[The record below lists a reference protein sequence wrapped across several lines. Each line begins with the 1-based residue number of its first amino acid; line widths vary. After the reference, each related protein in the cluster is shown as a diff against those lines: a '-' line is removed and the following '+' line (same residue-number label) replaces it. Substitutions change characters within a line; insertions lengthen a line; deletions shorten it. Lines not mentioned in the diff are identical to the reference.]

1 MSPGFRAMFS
11 SMRVRNYR
19 LFASGQIVSLTG
31 TWMQT
36 TAQDWLVL
44 DLSNNSG
51 TALGLVTA
59 LQFTPILLLTLWAGA
74 LADRL
79 DKRKVLL
86 TTQLVSMLLALGM
99 GVLVVTGTAA
109 LWNVYVFALLLG
121 TVNAF
126 DTPARQSFISEMVGP
141 DRLPN
146 AVSLNSATFNSA
158 RLLGPAIGG
167 LVIAG
172 VGVGPAFLL
181 NGASYLAVLAGLFAM
196 RPAELLTGRRV
207 ERARGQVKE
216 GLRFV
221 WGRKDIL
228 LVIAMM
234 SVLGTLGMN
243 FNLTLP
249 LLAKV
254 EFDVGPASFGLL
266 SAAFAGGALIGALI
280 GARRTKRPSARWV
293 LSCAAAFGV
302 LECTVAFMPNF
313 GLAAAVLLFVGLAFI
328 AHNNAANARV
338 QLGTPAHL
346 RGRVMSLY
354 MLVFLGGTPLGS
366 LIIGPISERYGPRA
380 GLLLGGSAV
389 LIAAITLAVA
399 RMRSRRRRDTETTP
413 TVNSVEVRPN
423 PVTL

>member
-1 MSPGFRAMFS
+1 MFS
-11 SMRVRNYR
+11 SLSVRNYR
-19 LFASGQIVSLTG
+19 LFAGGQIVSLTG
-31 TWMQT
+31 TWAQM

-44 DLSNNSG
+44 DLSHNSG
-51 TALGLVTA
+51 TALGVVTA
-59 LQFTPILLLTLWAGA
+59 LQFTPVLLLTLWAGA

-79 DKRKVLL
+79 DKRKVLIA
-86 TTQLVSMLLALGM
+86 TQAASMLLALGM
-99 GVLVVTGTAA
+99 GALVVTGSAQ

-126 DTPARQSFISEMVGP
+126 DTPTRQSFISEMVGP

-158 RLLGPAIGG
+158 RLLGPAVGG
-167 LVIAG
+167 LVIATFG
-172 VGVGPAFLL
+172 TGPAFLL
-181 NGASYLAVLAGLFAM
+181 NGASYVAVLIGLFAM
-196 RPAELLTGRRV
+196 RPGDLLTGKRV
-207 ERARGQVKE
+207 ERGRGQVAE

-221 WGRKDIL
+221 WGRKDLL

-280 GARRTKRPSARWV
+280 GARRTTRPSARWV
-293 LSCAAAFGV
+293 LSCAVVFGV
-302 LECTVAFMPNF
+302 LECAVAFTPNF
-313 GLAAAVLLFVGLAFI
+313 GIAALVLLFVGLAFI

-366 LIIGPISERYGPRA
+366 LIVGPISERYGPRA
-380 GLLLGGSAV
+380 GLLLGGAAV
-389 LIAAITLAVA
+389 LIAALTLAAA
-399 RMRSRRRRDTETTP
+399 RMRARNRETASERQKLT
-413 TVNSVEVRPN
+413 SVAAVSN
-423 PVTL
+423 

>member
-1 MSPGFRAMFS
+1 MFS
-11 SMRVRNYR
+11 SLGIRNYR
-19 LFASGQIVSLTG
+19 LFAGGQIISLTG
-31 TWMQT
+31 TWMQM

-44 DLSNNSG
+44 DLSHNSG
-51 TALGLVTA
+51 TALGVVTA
-59 LQFTPILLLTLWAGA
+59 LQFTPVLLLTLWAGA

-79 DKRKVLL
+79 DKRKVLIV
-86 TTQLVSMLLALGM
+86 TQAVSMVLALGM
-99 GVLVVTGTAA
+99 GVLVVTGAA
-109 LWNVYVFALLLG
+109 ELWNVYVFALLLG

-126 DTPARQSFISEMVGP
+126 DTPTRQSFISEMVGP

-158 RLLGPAIGG
+158 RLVGPAAGG
-167 LVIAG
+167 LVIAAIG
-172 VGVGPAFLL
+172 TGPAFLL
-181 NGASYLAVLAGLFAM
+181 NGASYVAVLAGLLAM
-196 RPAELLTGRRV
+196 RPGELLTGKRV
-207 ERARGQVKE
+207 ERARGQVVE

-221 WGRKDIL
+221 WGRKDLL

-266 SAAFAGGALIGALI
+266 STAFAAGALIGALF

-293 LSCAAAFGV
+293 LSCATVFGV
-302 LECTVAFMPNF
+302 LECAVALTPNF
-313 GLAAAVLLFVGLAFI
+313 GAAALVLLFVGLAFI

-366 LIIGPISERYGPRA
+366 VIVGPISDRYGPRA
-380 GLLLGGSAV
+380 GLLLGGVAV
-389 LIAAITLAVA
+389 LIAAITLAIA
-399 RMRSRRRRDTETTP
+399 RMWARRTSAVLVRQESTSETE
-413 TVNSVEVRPN
+413 VA
-423 PVTL
+423 PVGNVTS